1 MLQDDSPKWNFPPTN
16 GATSYGLNGNSSDN
30 FRGKR
35 VESLIRKSCQNSLDA
50 SAFTDKPAIVEFS
63 LFRMNITDIPK
74 VEELKEHFNSCFDI
88 AEKRNEDTWKNHFDQ
103 CKKELNKK
111 IISCLRISDFNT
123 TGLKGSRDF
132 ESPDKNSQWVSCV
145 RSIGSSGGKST
156 NSAGSQGL
164 GKNTAFFN
172 SILRTVFYSTLDRDG
187 YKASEGISN
196 LITHM
201 DNKGVT
207 RQSIGYYS
215 CTHDDQPCR
224 AIYDSLNLDVNFE
237 RSEPGTDVYI
247 TSFNEITR
255 TEDLEKIIKIV
266 ATDRFLP
273 AIRNNKLVIK
283 VGSTTIDKA
292 SLPIIIEYLKDSDN
306 NVPKQYKKDAL
317 DVVMF
322 NDVFEDTI
330 SPIIYRTDELG
341 IEGQFE
347 LKLKVG
353 EGLNKKIAC
362 YRNVG
367 MRIRN
372 FAKRNN
378 FEFSGVLTIVGDKL
392 NCFMKNMEN
401 ASHDDWQPE
410 AYTDP
415 KQLKIAGKLKNQLN
429 DFISD
434 ELDKIQQLDLND
446 QIDSGLGGILPDLN
460 ENQDSNIQKN
470 YIGMSKLDTSLESD
484 FKDTNAIVDN
494 KAVKKASKKKQSK
507 SLTEDEDGNITDVAF
522 KKRIHQGKTRNN
534 TVNSN
539 PVENNDDKISE
550 ESGDEEIKR
559 KYSLVKIDISY
570 ASVLPYDKYGA
581 YLVRLFPVNGTK
593 KALIKV
599 AISAENGEYKCLL
612 ESASTLDGH
621 QLTIENGSI
630 VGIELTQNKET
641 SLIIKVKDNLYK
653 SFKVEAYAYKK
664 K

>member
-1 MLQDDSPKWNFPPTN
+1 
-16 GATSYGLNGNSSDN
+16 
-30 FRGKR
+30 
-35 VESLIRKSCQNSLDA
+35 
-50 SAFTDKPAIVEFS
+50 
-63 LFRMNITDIPK
+63 
-74 VEELKEHFNSCFDI
+74 
-88 AEKRNEDTWKNHFDQ
+88 
-103 CKKELNKK
+103 
-111 IISCLRISDFNT
+111 
-123 TGLKGSRDF
+123 
-132 ESPDKNSQWVSCV
+132 
-145 RSIGSSGGKST
+145 
-156 NSAGSQGL
+156 
-164 GKNTAFFN
+164 
-172 SILRTVFYSTLDRDG
+172 
-187 YKASEGISN
+187 
-196 LITHM
+196 
-201 DNKGVT
+201 
-207 RQSIGYYS
+207 
-215 CTHDDQPCR
+215 
-224 AIYDSLNLDVNFE
+224 
-237 RSEPGTDVYI
+237 
-247 TSFNEITR
+247 
-255 TEDLEKIIKIV
+255 
-266 ATDRFLP
+266 
-273 AIRNNKLVIK
+273 
-283 VGSTTIDKA
+283 
-292 SLPIIIEYLKDSDN
+292 
-306 NVPKQYKKDAL
+306 
-317 DVVMF
+317 MF

-330 SPIIYRTDELG
+330 SPIIYQTDELG

-353 EGLNKKIAC
+353 DGLNKKIAC

-415 KQLKIAGKLKNQLN
+415 KQLKIAGKLKNQLK

-550 ESGDEEIKR
+550 EFGDEEIKR

-612 ESASTLDGH
+612 ESASTLDGQ

-630 VGIELTQNKET
+630 VGIELTKNKET

>member
-1 MLQDDSPKWNFPPTN
+1 
-16 GATSYGLNGNSSDN
+16 
-30 FRGKR
+30 
-35 VESLIRKSCQNSLDA
+35 
-50 SAFTDKPAIVEFS
+50 
-63 LFRMNITDIPK
+63 
-74 VEELKEHFNSCFDI
+74 
-88 AEKRNEDTWKNHFDQ
+88 
-103 CKKELNKK
+103 
-111 IISCLRISDFNT
+111 
-123 TGLKGSRDF
+123 
-132 ESPDKNSQWVSCV
+132 
-145 RSIGSSGGKST
+145 
-156 NSAGSQGL
+156 
-164 GKNTAFFN
+164 
-172 SILRTVFYSTLDRDG
+172 
-187 YKASEGISN
+187 
-196 LITHM
+196 
-201 DNKGVT
+201 
-207 RQSIGYYS
+207 
-215 CTHDDQPCR
+215 
-224 AIYDSLNLDVNFE
+224 
-237 RSEPGTDVYI
+237 
-247 TSFNEITR
+247 
-255 TEDLEKIIKIV
+255 
-266 ATDRFLP
+266 
-273 AIRNNKLVIK
+273 
-283 VGSTTIDKA
+283 
-292 SLPIIIEYLKDSDN
+292 
-306 NVPKQYKKDAL
+306 
-317 DVVMF
+317 MF

-410 AYTDP
+410 AYIDP
-415 KQLKIAGKLKNQLN
+415 KQLKIAGKLKNQLK

-460 ENQDSNIQKN
+460 ENQDSNIQKS

-550 ESGDEEIKR
+550 DSGDEEIKR

-630 VGIELTQNKET
+630 VGIELTKNKET

>member
-1 MLQDDSPKWNFPPTN
+1 M
-16 GATSYGLNGNSSDN
+16 
-30 FRGKR
+30 
-35 VESLIRKSCQNSLDA
+35 
-50 SAFTDKPAIVEFS
+50 
-63 LFRMNITDIPK
+63 
-74 VEELKEHFNSCFDI
+74 
-88 AEKRNEDTWKNHFDQ
+88 
-103 CKKELNKK
+103 KK
-111 IISCLRISDFNT
+111 INFIDLFAGCGGLSEGFLK
-123 TGLKGSRDF
+123 TGHY
-132 ESPDKNSQWVSCV
+132 N
-145 RSIGSSGGKST
+145 
-156 NSAGSQGL
+156 
-164 GKNTAFFN
+164 
-172 SILRTVFYSTLDRDG
+172 STLDRDG

-237 RSEPGTDVYI
+237 RSEPGTDIYI

-415 KQLKIAGKLKNQLN
+415 KQLKIAGKLKNQLK

-460 ENQDSNIQKN
+460 ENQDSNIQKS

-550 ESGDEEIKR
+550 DSGDEEIKR

-630 VGIELTQNKET
+630 VGIELTKNKET